1 MIINLFP
8 TDLFVGY
15 IDTSKIVFEK
25 EKEVEIINHWASE
38 TPSTFDGDVSNKN
51 ILKKESIE
59 YLLKIIADLLHE
71 RFHRF
76 ELKLQNVWTNHY
88 KEKDYQE
95 PHVHGGSNYSFIIY
109 KNVKKSRT
117 YFVRDN
123 HDLVQNF
130 NMDKSYPIRYEL
142 ECVNNQIAVFP
153 SFLRHGVKSASNEET
168 IAGNIEFKIK

>member
-76 ELKLQNVWTNHY
+76 EL
-88 KEKDYQE
+88 
-95 PHVHGGSNYSFIIY
+95 
-109 KNVKKSRT
+109 
-117 YFVRDN
+117 N
-123 HDLVQNF
+123 HDYLCRQGYHQ
-130 NMDKSYPIRYEL
+130 KSTVRL
-142 ECVNNQIAVFP
+142 L
-153 SFLRHGVKSASNEET
+153 S
-168 IAGNIEFKIK
+168 